1 MDLFL
6 IGLLALLASGL
17 TFFSGFGVG
26 TILMPV
32 FALFL
37 PVPLAIAATAVVH
50 VANNIFKLT
59 LTAKQADWQ
68 VVARFSIPAALAAM
82 GGAGLLTRFDQM
94 PVLARYH
101 LGESTFEIT
110 AMKTVIGVLIVL
122 FALLELWPRFQ
133 TLTFPPQWLPLG
145 GALSGLFGGLSG
157 NQGALRSAFLLKA
170 SLSKEAFVATGIVS
184 SVIVDVSRLLV
195 YGTGFMTG
203 HVTRSGE
210 LAVEVMV
217 GTICAC
223 MGSLT
228 GMRLLPKVTWDGVR
242 IAVAAGMLLVGLGL
256 STGML

>member
-1 MDLFL
+1 MDIVL

-32 FALFL
+32 FALFV

-50 VANNIFKLT
+50 AANNIFKLG
-59 LTAKQADWQ
+59 LMAKQADWP
-68 VVARFSIPAALAAM
+68 VVARFSIPAAVSAM
-82 GGAGLLTRFDQM
+82 GGAVLLARFDRM
-94 PVLARYH
+94 PVLARYN
-101 LGESTFEIT
+101 LGDSTFEIT
-110 AMKTVIGVLIVL
+110 AIKTVIGVLIVM

-133 TLTFPPQWLPLG
+133 ALTFPPHWLPLG
-145 GALSGLFGGLSG
+145 GALSGFFGGLSG

-170 SLSKEAFVATGIVS
+170 GLSKEAFVATGIVS

-195 YGTGFMTG
+195 YGTGLLTD
-203 HVTRSGE
+203 HLTRSGE
-210 LAVEVMV
+210 LAAEVMV

-223 MGSLT
+223 MGSLA
-228 GMRLLPKVTWDGVR
+228 GMRLLPKVTLDAVR

-256 STGML
+256 ISGML